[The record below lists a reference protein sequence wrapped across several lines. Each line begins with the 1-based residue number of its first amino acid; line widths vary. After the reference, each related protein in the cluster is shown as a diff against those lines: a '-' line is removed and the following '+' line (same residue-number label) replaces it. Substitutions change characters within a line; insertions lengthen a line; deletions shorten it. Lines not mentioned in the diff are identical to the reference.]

1 MFRESHSR
9 SIVKAVSWRI
19 FGTVTTTVLVYVF
32 TKRLVLSL
40 AVGLLEFAS
49 KIGLFWMHE
58 RFWDRLS
65 WGKRRIAPAVVW
77 FTGLS
82 GSGKSTVADWVAKEL
97 KRRGLPVERLDGDS
111 IRQIFP
117 TIGFTRPEREE
128 HIRRVG
134 YLAGKLEANGI
145 FVVSSF
151 VSPYIEG
158 RRFVR
163 QNTRSFIEVYVAT
176 PLAECERRD
185 TKGLYTRARR
195 GEIANFTG
203 VSDPYEPPESPEV
216 TLDTTRETV
225 EESGRKVLA
234 ALELRGVRA

>member
-9 SIVKAVSWRI
+9 SMMKAVSWRV
-19 FGTVTTTVLVYVF
+19 FGTVTTTALVYIF

-40 AVGLLEFAS
+40 AVGVIEFGS

-58 RFWDRLS
+58 RLWDRFS
-65 WGKRRIAPAVVW
+65 WGKKRVAPAVVW

-97 KRRGLPVERLDGDS
+97 QGRGLPVERLDGDTV
-111 IRQIFP
+111 RQIFP
-117 TIGFTRPEREE
+117 STGFTRKDREE

-134 YLAGKLEANGI
+134 YLAGKLEANGV
-145 FVVSSF
+145 FVVTSF
-151 VSPYIEG
+151 VSPYAEG

-163 QNTRSFIEVYVAT
+163 ENTRSFIEVYVAT
-176 PLAECERRD
+176 PLEECERRD
-185 TKGLYTRARR
+185 TKGLYARARR
-195 GEIANFTG
+195 GEIENFTG
-203 VSDPYEPPESPEV
+203 VNDPYEPPESPEV

-234 ALELRGVRA
+234 ALERRRVKI